1 MKQKNNKVT
10 LLGMLTENFKFS
22 HFVKKKNYYTTKIRV
37 RRESDICDEIPIIV
51 SDSLIDVYS
60 EWIYEFLC
68 IHGEYQS
75 RNEDGHLLLYVYVE
89 DIEPVIDIDYENT
102 VTLDGYICKKSYF
115 RETPLGK
122 EITDILLAVNRGNGR
137 ADYIP
142 CIAWW
147 NNARYASELS
157 VGTHLKI
164 TGRIQSR
171 EYTKQITEEYAE
183 LRTAYEVS
191 ISRMEVIESE
201 EEKRHS
207 YWQGKAYV

>member
-22 HFVKKKNYYTTKIRV
+22 HSVKKKNYYTTKIRV

-51 SDSLIDVYS
+51 SDSLIDVYG
-60 EWIYEFLC
+60 EWRYEFLY

-75 RNEDGHLLLYVYVE
+75 RNEDGHLILYVYVE

-102 VTLDGYICKKSYF
+102 VTLDGYLCKKPYF

-122 EITDILLAVNRGNGR
+122 EITDILLAVNRRNGR
-137 ADYIP
+137 TDYIP

-147 NNARYASELS
+147 NNARCAGKLE

-171 EYTKQITEEYAE
+171 EYQKQISDEEYE
-183 LRTAYEVS
+183 TRTAYEVS
-191 ISRMEVIESE
+191 ISQMEVIESE
-201 EEKRHS
+201 ECKDQVADAE
-207 YWQGKAYV
+207 